1 MSKNKIFL
9 FCLLVVV
16 GILIA
21 LSYPV
26 FHVSLKTAQSLV
38 YLYLMAIVV
47 FNTVRGYRKKEKAT
61 VILNLAAFLL
71 PLWFMLR
78 SYL

>member
-1 MSKNKIFL
+1 MTKKTVYI
-9 FCLLVVV
+9 CGMLLI

-26 FHVSLKTAQSLV
+26 FHVSPKTAQIFV

-47 FNTVRGYRKKEKAT
+47 FNTVRAYRKEQKVT
-61 VILNLAAFLL
+61 VVLNLAAFLL
-71 PLWFMLR
+71 LLWFMLR
-78 SYL
+78 MYL